1 MKLIKFIAVCLI
13 VLLGCT
19 AMVMHWIVFGY

>member
-13 VLLGCT
+13 TLLGCM
-19 AMVMHWIVFGY
+19 AMIVHWIVFGY